1 MSTAIRLMGG
11 LGNMLFQ
18 IATGETWRKRGH
30 DVVYTDIDKNL
41 LYIANNYSFRRHSGV
56 YKKLFENFD
65 WDEHRALGKAKFT
78 PRKVP
83 FIYTEIE
90 PQDGIEYVGYF
101 QSPKYFPDHEFIRWL
116 FEPSEWTLSQMS
128 FPICNYSCSI
138 HVRRQDYL
146 KLQDYHNVL
155 GEYYY
160 TNAIIGLSEF
170 YRIDKYY
177 VFSDDTEW
185 CKENFTGDEFE
196 FMNCVEYVALYLMGI
211 CRYNI
216 IANSSLSWWGAFL
229 GEPEG
234 RVVIA
239 PQVWFGT
246 KGENSKDLIPE
257 NWIRI

>member
-1 MSTAIRLMGG
+1 MIAIKLMGG

-30 DVVYTDIDKNL
+30 SVVYTNMDDNL
-41 LYIANNYSFRRHSGV
+41 DYIAHSFAFRRHSDV

-65 WDEHRALGKAKFT
+65 WDEYKAPKGVMFT

-83 FIYTEIE
+83 FTYTEIE
-90 PQDGIEYVGYF
+90 PQDGVEYIGYF
-101 QSPKYFPDHEFIRWL
+101 QSAKNFPDHDFVRWL

-146 KLQDYHNVL
+146 NLQDYHNVL
-155 GEYYY
+155 DKEYYGL
-160 TNAIIGLSEF
+160 ALLGLSSQN
-170 YRIDKYY
+170 RIDKYY
-177 VFSDDTEW
+177 VFSDDIKW
-185 CKENFTGDEFE
+185 CKYHFTGDEFE
-196 FMNCVEYVALYLMGI
+196 FMTCMEYVALYLMGI
-211 CRYNI
+211 CRYNV

-229 GEPEG
+229 GEPEE

-239 PQVWFGT
+239 PQIWFGL

-257 NWIRI
+257 NWIRL